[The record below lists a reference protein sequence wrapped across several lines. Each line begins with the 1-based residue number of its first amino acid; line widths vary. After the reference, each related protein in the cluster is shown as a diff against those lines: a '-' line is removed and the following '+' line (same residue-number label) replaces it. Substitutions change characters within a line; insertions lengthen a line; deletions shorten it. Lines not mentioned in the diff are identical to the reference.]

1 VSRPEAGSVGGM
13 IRLEHVDWLDPRAVA
28 LRAAMDTESGA
39 LYVRDMARM
48 PKADRELMTRLLTVD
63 PATIVTT
70 LIAVDDAAPAATA
83 DAGATANTRPVPAD
97 VGHAALKRLSGD
109 LAGAFEVKKVF
120 VEPERRGEGISRVLM
135 AALEPIARELGAERL
150 VLQTGDRQE
159 AAIAL
164 YQAIGYEPMPPFGGY
179 EIFPPTLCY
188 AKTLA

>member
-1 VSRPEAGSVGGM
+1 M

-28 LRAAMDTESGA
+28 LRAHMDAESGA

-48 PKADRELMTRLLTVD
+48 PKADRELMAQLLTVD
-63 PATIVTT
+63 PAAIVST

-83 DAGATANTRPVPAD
+83 DAAPAAAAD

-109 LAGAFEVKKVF
+109 LADAFEVKKVF

-164 YQAIGYEPMPPFGGY
+164 YKAIGYEPMPPFGGY

-188 AKTLA
+188 AKTLS